1 MPIYTKTEFSK
12 LCGFQKSNELSV
24 YQSRGKV
31 VFSGEYVDMDV
42 ELNARFLDHREKL
55 LASKGILPP
64 SLKDIP
70 PRVEPSAPEP
80 SPPPPASLPAA
91 KKPVKLDPPK
101 GLKEP
106 KAPERKAINV
116 PAPTIPEGYT
126 AMSQMAMQ
134 KDQLDIE
141 KKVIEIKLKKL
152 DHQKKLGELVPTE
165 LVRTL
170 FVQHSKSIMSA
181 FHDEADN
188 FLMEI
193 SKEAGLTREQLAK
206 MRGKLVLKINQGI
219 ENSLKE
225 SKKSLQAIVEEY
237 RMLRGVGEHD

>member
-1 MPIYTKTEFSK
+1 MPIYSRTEFSK

-24 YQSRGKV
+24 YVSRGKV
-31 VFSGEYVDMDV
+31 LLSGDYIDLDV
-42 ELNARFLDHREKL
+42 EVNQRFLAHREKL
-55 LASKGILPP
+55 LAEKGIVPP
-64 SLKDIP
+64 TVK
-70 PRVEPSAPEP
+70 APVAEAAT
-80 SPPPPASLPAA
+80 PPPLKAEKKSSVEKLP
-91 KKPVKLDPPK
+91 PPK
-101 GLKEP
+101 GLKPVE
-106 KAPERKAINV
+106 K
-116 PAPTIPEGYT
+116 PAGKDIKIPPPTIPEGFT
-126 AMSQMAMQ
+126 AMNQMAMQ

-152 DHQKKLGELVPTE
+152 DHQKKLGELVPTD

-170 FVQHSKSIMSA
+170 FVQHSKSIMTA

-193 SKEAGLTREQLAK
+193 SKEAGLSREQLAK
-206 MRGKLVLKINQGI
+206 MRGKLVMKINQGI

-237 RMLRGVGEHD
+237 RMLRGIGEHD

>member
-1 MPIYTKTEFSK
+1 
-12 LCGFQKSNELSV
+12 
-24 YQSRGKV
+24 
-31 VFSGEYVDMDV
+31 
-42 ELNARFLDHREKL
+42 
-55 LASKGILPP
+55 
-64 SLKDIP
+64 
-70 PRVEPSAPEP
+70 
-80 SPPPPASLPAA
+80 
-91 KKPVKLDPPK
+91 
-101 GLKEP
+101 
-106 KAPERKAINV
+106 
-116 PAPTIPEGYT
+116 
-126 AMSQMAMQ
+126 MSQMAMQ

-225 SKKSLQAIVEEY
+225 SKKSLHAIVEEY

>member
-1 MPIYTKTEFSK
+1 MVLTDGLINDANETNKFFIERHAGKKTD
-12 LCGFQKSNELSV
+12 G
-24 YQSRGKV
+24 
-31 VFSGEYVDMDV
+31 
-42 ELNARFLDHREKL
+42 
-55 LASKGILPP
+55 LPP
-64 SLKDIP
+64 
-70 PRVEPSAPEP
+70 
-80 SPPPPASLPAA
+80 
-91 KKPVKLDPPK
+91 PK
-101 GLKEP
+101 TDT
-106 KAPERKAINV
+106 
-116 PAPTIPEGYT
+116 PTIPEGYT

-225 SKKSLQAIVEEY
+225 SKKSLHAIVEEY